1 MAEIRG
7 VVGTGRRESFTFRP
21 DSANELIRIY
31 KIDGC
36 VGDTKLTDIQVEA
49 GNEATSYVA
58 PHINKTEASGLFKGL
73 RDIRVE
79 IEDES
84 SETWSKIRANS
95 EAGLIEYHKGNLM
108 SSLGISPEQHIQAFE
123 DKISG
128 DYATFEQRLN
138 GMQTNI
144 RNGADEYT
152 DTELAKLRQTEI
164 KNLDGRVSTATQTLD
179 AYETRLESAE
189 GAISNNTQTIEGFN
203 RSVSDLNGRLTSV
216 SESIDGIRTTIK
228 DEANRYTDTKVADM
242 QQTVIENIDGRIS
255 TVNQNLDQ
263 YSVRLRNTEGTISS
277 HTQTLKG
284 FQNKLEDAEGNISNN
299 TQLINGFNR
308 RVEDVDGR
316 LTQVSET
323 IDGVETKIVNRANQ
337 YTDTKLADLRRTEL
351 KDIEGNVSSM
361 EQSIENFRQTLRTA
375 SGDVSQVEQTIREIR
390 EEFQSADRELEAR
403 FERTLEGA
411 ETRIKNSAHSY
422 TDTELASMRETLIE
436 SVDGEVSKVTQSLDR
451 YESRLADAEGSISS
465 NTQLINGFNREVS
478 NVDDR
483 ITRVAETIDGV
494 RTTVRDEANRY
505 TDTELATLRQTEI
518 QNIQGAV
525 STMEQSIENFR
536 QTLQSASGDVSQ
548 VEQTINGLREEF
560 KSADRTLES
569 RFNRTLSG
577 AETRIITTASRFIET
592 ELANLRE
599 SEISNIDGR
608 LSRAEQTVDNFGTTI
623 LNLQGDVSESVQTLG
638 QFRRELRDVGGRLSL
653 INETV
658 DGIKTTVKNEA
669 SELVEWKLA
678 DMRSSIITSVNGK
691 VSQME
696 QTLNNFRA
704 TLTAPNGQVSDVEQ
718 TLSGLR
724 AEFKRAEDNL
734 EARFNRTI
742 NGAETRIKRDS
753 KEYIQ
758 TQIAELQQTLITD
771 GGGNSSS
778 DTQTIEGFNR
788 TIQTLRGSI
797 NTNRSNI
804 SGNERRISDVDGRV
818 TTVSESLDGLRT
830 TVTGLGGLSSQI
842 TQLQSQISS
851 KVSSSDFE
859 SLIQQNK
866 DAVWLAVRDKTG
878 NSSGGSRTMTGSEI
892 ISAIRLDR
900 SGVKIS
906 GSKIQITGDTSIDN
920 AVIKSGHIHSLNA
933 DKITTGTLNA
943 ARVRVINL
951 DANNITGNKTNFVQ
965 SNWNN
970 INDRVQITSAG
981 IEMINSGAWRKTIY
995 TATGLEMFRGRGAG
1009 DNAGVIG
1016 YFKGSDYHANDEEYF
1031 MDGFGDHHTIG
1042 IGAYGQIALGTG
1054 NDTSIRKFE
1063 PKMVINQKYDGIQ
1076 TNKIA
1081 ALKTEAGFTI
1091 SAGTARGEWASIIG
1105 GSLNGRNRLTFA
1117 QSIATLEANDKL
1129 DFYASAGARVMRLTY
1144 KSVDINGSIK
1154 YSSDARLKTNI
1165 QKSKQNSLSQ
1175 IMNIEYTT
1183 FDWKDGSKNQFGFIA
1198 QQVQQSASELITTD
1212 SEDYLRYDET
1222 RYVHTIGHALQQSHE
1237 QLLERIENLEEEN
1250 ELLKEKLNEAV

>member
-1 MAEIRG
+1 MVNIRG
-7 VVGTGRRESFTFRP
+7 VRGLDRRESFTFTP
-21 DSANELIRIY
+21 STADELIRIY

-36 VGDTKLTDIQVEA
+36 IGDTELKRIQIEEGRRATDFVTPQYVESQV
-49 GNEATSYVA
+49 
-58 PHINKTEASGLFKGL
+58 SGLFKDL

-79 IEDES
+79 IKDENS
-84 SETWSKIRANS
+84 DTWSKIRANS

-108 SSLGISPEQHIQAFE
+108 SSLGISPQQHIQAFE

-144 RNGADEYT
+144 RNGANEYT
-152 DTELAKLRQTEI
+152 DTQLANLRQTEI
-164 KNLDGRVSTATQTLD
+164 QSLDGRISTATQTLD
-179 AYETRLESAE
+179 AYATRLQGVE
-189 GAISNNTQTIEGFN
+189 GSVSNNTQTIEGFN

-216 SESIDGIRTTIK
+216 SESIEGIKTTIK

-263 YSVRLRNTEGTISS
+263 YSVRLRNAEGTVSS

-284 FQNKLEDAEGNISNN
+284 FQNKLENAEGNISSN

-375 SGDVSQVEQTIREIR
+375 SGDVSQVEQTIRGIR
-390 EEFQSADRELEAR
+390 EDFETADREVQAS
-403 FERTLEGA
+403 FERTLEGM
-411 ETRIKNSAHSY
+411 ETRIKSANKSY
-422 TDTELASMRETLIE
+422 TDTAIAGL
-436 SVDGEVSKVTQSLDR
+436 K
-451 YESRLADAEGSISS
+451 
-465 NTQLINGFNREVS
+465 
-478 NVDDR
+478 
-483 ITRVAETIDGV
+483 
-494 RTTVRDEANRY
+494 
-505 TDTELATLRQTEI
+505 QTEI
-518 QNIQGAV
+518 
-525 STMEQSIENFR
+525 
-536 QTLQSASGDVSQ
+536 
-548 VEQTINGLREEF
+548 
-560 KSADRTLES
+560 KSL
-569 RFNRTLSG
+569 
-577 AETRIITTASRFIET
+577 
-592 ELANLRE
+592 
-599 SEISNIDGR
+599 
-608 LSRAEQTVDNFGTTI
+608 
-623 LNLQGDVSESVQTLG
+623 
-638 QFRRELRDVGGRLSL
+638 
-653 INETV
+653 
-658 DGIKTTVKNEA
+658 
-669 SELVEWKLA
+669 
-678 DMRSSIITSVNGK
+678 
-691 VSQME
+691 
-696 QTLNNFRA
+696 
-704 TLTAPNGQVSDVEQ
+704 
-718 TLSGLR
+718 
-724 AEFKRAEDNL
+724 
-734 EARFNRTI
+734 
-742 NGAETRIKRDS
+742 
-753 KEYIQ
+753 
-758 TQIAELQQTLITD
+758 
-771 GGGNSSS
+771 
-778 DTQTIEGFNR
+778 
-788 TIQTLRGSI
+788 
-797 NTNRSNI
+797 
-804 SGNERRISDVDGRV
+804 DGRV
-818 TTVSESLDGLRT
+818 TTAT
-830 TVTGLGGLSSQI
+830 QTVNGFSRRIQNAEGAINTVRENVQGYERRIQGVEGSYSQLSQTVGGLTNTVHGHNGLQSRV
-842 TQLQSQISS
+842 TQLADQLST
-851 KVSSSDFE
+851 KVSSDDFSTHLSQYSDT
-859 SLIQQNK
+859 IW
-866 DAVWLAVRDKTG
+866 AAVRSRVPS
-878 NSSGGSRTMTGSEI
+878 SSGKMTGKEI

-906 GSKIQITGDTSIDN
+906 GSKIQITGDTYIDN
-920 AVIKSGHIHSLNA
+920 GVIKNGHIQSLNA

-951 DANNITGNKTNFVQ
+951 DANNITGNKTRFVQ
-965 SNWNN
+965 STWNN

-1016 YFKGSDYHANDEEYF
+1016 YFKGSDYHASDEEYF

-1042 IGAYGQIALGTG
+1042 IGAYGQIALGTS
-1054 NDTSIRKFE
+1054 NEPNVRKFN
-1063 PKMVINQKYDGIQ
+1063 PQMVVSYGFEGIQ

-1081 ALKTEAGFTI
+1081 PLKTQSGFHLQAGN
-1091 SAGTARGEWASIIG
+1091 ARGEWASILA

-1144 KSVDINGSIK
+1144 KSVDINGAIK

-1175 IMNIEYTT
+1175 ILKIEYTN

-1237 QLLERIENLEEEN
+1237 QLLERIEKLEEEN
-1250 ELLKEKLNEAV
+1250 KLLKEKLNEAV

>member
-1 MAEIRG
+1 MVNIRG
-7 VVGTGRRESFTFRP
+7 VRGLDRRESFTFTP
-21 DSANELIRIY
+21 SAADELIRIY

-36 VGDTKLTDIQVEA
+36 IGDTELKRIQIEEGRRATDFVTPQYVESQV
-49 GNEATSYVA
+49 
-58 PHINKTEASGLFKGL
+58 SGLFKDL

-79 IEDES
+79 IKDENS
-84 SETWSKIRANS
+84 DTWSKIRANS

-108 SSLGISPEQHIQAFE
+108 SSLGISPQQHIQAFE

-179 AYETRLESAE
+179 AHATRLENAE
-189 GAISNNTQTIEGFN
+189 GTISNNTQTIEGFN

-263 YSVRLRNTEGTISS
+263 HSVRLRNAEGTISS
-277 HTQTLKG
+277 HTQTLKD
-284 FQNKLEDAEGNISNN
+284 FQNKLEDAEGNISSN

-323 IDGVETKIVNRANQ
+323 IDGVRTTVKNQAEQ
-337 YTDTKLADLRRTEL
+337 YTDTALANLKRTEI
-351 KDIEGNVSSM
+351 KNIQGSVSEM

-375 SGDVSQVEQTIREIR
+375 SGDVSQVEQTIRGIR
-390 EEFQSADRELEAR
+390 EDFETADREVQAS
-403 FERTLEGA
+403 FERTLEGM
-411 ETRIKNSAHSY
+411 ETRIKNANESY
-422 TDTELASMRETLIE
+422 TDTAIAGL
-436 SVDGEVSKVTQSLDR
+436 K
-451 YESRLADAEGSISS
+451 
-465 NTQLINGFNREVS
+465 
-478 NVDDR
+478 
-483 ITRVAETIDGV
+483 
-494 RTTVRDEANRY
+494 
-505 TDTELATLRQTEI
+505 QTEI
-518 QNIQGAV
+518 
-525 STMEQSIENFR
+525 
-536 QTLQSASGDVSQ
+536 
-548 VEQTINGLREEF
+548 
-560 KSADRTLES
+560 K
-569 RFNRTLSG
+569 
-577 AETRIITTASRFIET
+577 
-592 ELANLRE
+592 NL
-599 SEISNIDGR
+599 
-608 LSRAEQTVDNFGTTI
+608 
-623 LNLQGDVSESVQTLG
+623 
-638 QFRRELRDVGGRLSL
+638 
-653 INETV
+653 
-658 DGIKTTVKNEA
+658 
-669 SELVEWKLA
+669 
-678 DMRSSIITSVNGK
+678 
-691 VSQME
+691 
-696 QTLNNFRA
+696 
-704 TLTAPNGQVSDVEQ
+704 
-718 TLSGLR
+718 
-724 AEFKRAEDNL
+724 
-734 EARFNRTI
+734 
-742 NGAETRIKRDS
+742 
-753 KEYIQ
+753 
-758 TQIAELQQTLITD
+758 
-771 GGGNSSS
+771 
-778 DTQTIEGFNR
+778 
-788 TIQTLRGSI
+788 
-797 NTNRSNI
+797 
-804 SGNERRISDVDGRV
+804 DGRV
-818 TTVSESLDGLRT
+818 TTATQTVNGFSRRIQNAEGAINTVRENVQGYERRIQGVEGSYSQLSQTVSGLTT
-830 TVTGLGGLSSQI
+830 TVHGHNGLQSRV
-842 TQLQSQISS
+842 TQLAGQLSS
-851 KVSSSDFE
+851 KVSSDDFSTHLSQYSDT
-859 SLIQQNK
+859 IW
-866 DAVWLAVRDKTG
+866 AAVRSRVPS
-878 NSSGGSRTMTGSEI
+878 SSGKMTGSEI

-906 GSKIQITGDTSIDN
+906 GSKVQITGDTSIDN
-920 AVIKSGHIHSLNA
+920 AVIKNSHIASLNA
-933 DKITTGTLNA
+933 DKITAGTLNA

-1016 YFKGSDYHANDEEYF
+1016 YFKGSDYHASDEEYF

-1042 IGAYGQIALGTG
+1042 IGAYGQIALGTS
-1054 NDTSIRKFE
+1054 DDPSVRKFN
-1063 PKMVINQKYDGIQ
+1063 PHMVVSYGFEGIQ

-1081 ALKTEAGFTI
+1081 PLKTQAGFHLQ
-1091 SAGTARGEWASIIG
+1091 AGSARGEWASILA

-1165 QKSKQNSLSQ
+1165 KKSKQNSLSK
-1175 IMNIEYTT
+1175 ILNIEYAN
-1183 FDWKDGSKNQFGFIA
+1183 FDWKDGSKHQFGFIA
-1198 QQVQQSASELITTD
+1198 QQVQQSASDLITTD

-1250 ELLKEKLNEAV
+1250 ELLKERLDEAV